1 VPLPTIGAERQDD
14 LLRLLADTRAA
25 KPAPPGPGM
34 VRLIR
39 VTTGWN
45 IARGITLNVP

>member
-1 VPLPTIGAERQDD
+1 MNRTFLRWIPTYPIF
-14 LLRLLADTRAA
+14 ADTERGARLQQLWDQ
-25 KPAPPGPGM
+25 GM

-45 IARGITLNVP
+45 IARGLTLNVP